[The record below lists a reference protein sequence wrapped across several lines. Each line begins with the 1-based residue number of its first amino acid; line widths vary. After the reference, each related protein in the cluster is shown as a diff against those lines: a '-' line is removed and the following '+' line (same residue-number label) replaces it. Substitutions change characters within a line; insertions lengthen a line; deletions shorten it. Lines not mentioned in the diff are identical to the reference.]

1 MKKEL
6 AVFWTRLFK
15 PYLVLPFQVYILFLA
30 RIINRMGDFVI
41 FFLTLYLTTFLN
53 FSEDQAGIVVSFV
66 GICSLC
72 GSLLGGMLTDRSGR
86 KKLILLFYSLSAFSV
101 ISCGFFP
108 DSTVI
113 VPALLLFILFNGAAR
128 PISTAL
134 LTDITTKEERPAA
147 FSLLYLGINIGVS
160 VGPLIAGFLF
170 NAHRRWLFWGDGLTT
185 LLSLILIDF
194 FVKEPARCKAADTK
208 NSSYKEGSSLK
219 ALKEIPVLFWFFILS
234 VFAAFVYSQHSFTIP
249 LQLQTLFGDRSAVI
263 FGKIMSVNAVT
274 VLVLTPLLNNLFHN
288 RPPIRQIALSQLC
301 YGLGFALLIIPVAR
315 PVFFYLVTI
324 IWTTG
329 EILSSINSGV
339 FIANNSP
346 VNHRGRFSS
355 FYLITKGIGSTLA
368 PLVSGLVIGSRGIA
382 FMWVIVVTIAVL
394 LYGLMM
400 GLDKR
405 FGRSQIAR

>member
-1 MKKEL
+1 MKKGFTI
-6 AVFWTRLFK
+6 FWKSVFK

-53 FSEDQAGIVVSFV
+53 FSEKQAGIVVSFV
-66 GICSLC
+66 GISSLC
-72 GSLLGGMLTDRSGR
+72 GSLFGGMLTDKSGR

-108 DSTVI
+108 DSIMVI
-113 VPALLLFILFNGAAR
+113 PTLLLFILFNGAAR

-134 LTDITTKEERPAA
+134 LTDITTKTQRPAA

-160 VGPLIAGFLF
+160 VGPLLAGFLF

-185 LLSLILIDF
+185 LFSLILVGL
-194 FVKEPARCKAADTK
+194 FVKEPARSTDGDT
-208 NSSYKEGSSLK
+208 NCFCYKEGSSLK
-219 ALKEIPVLFWFFILS
+219 VLKNIPVLFWFFMLS
-234 VFAAFVYSQHSFTIP
+234 VFSAFVYSQSSFTIP

-263 FGKIMSVNAVT
+263 FGKIMSVNAAT
-274 VLVLTPLLNNLFHN
+274 VLVLTPLLNKLFHN
-288 RPPIRQIALSQLC
+288 RPPLRQIAFSQLFFA
-301 YGLGFALLIIPVAR
+301 LGFGLLIIPVAR
-315 PVFFYLVTI
+315 PVFFYFITI

-355 FYLITKGIGSTLA
+355 FSLITKGIGCTLA
-368 PLVSGLVIGSRGIA
+368 PLVSGLVIGAKGIA
-382 FMWVIVVTIAVL
+382 FMWILVVIITVILWA
-394 LYGLMM
+394 LMM
-400 GLDKR
+400 ELDKR
-405 FGRSQIAR
+405 FGRSELQ

>member
-1 MKKEL
+1 MKKKFTI
-6 AVFWTRLFK
+6 FWTSVFK

-53 FSEDQAGIVVSFV
+53 FSEKQAGIVVSLV
-66 GICSLC
+66 GISSLC
-72 GSLLGGMLTDRSGR
+72 GSLLGGMLTDKSGR

-108 DSTVI
+108 DSTMVI
-113 VPALLLFILFNGAAR
+113 PALLLFILFNGAAR

-160 VGPLIAGFLF
+160 VGPLLAGFLF

-185 LLSLILIDF
+185 LFSLVLVGL
-194 FVKEPARCKAADTK
+194 FVKEPARSTDGDTK
-208 NSSYKEGSSLK
+208 SSCYKEGSSLK
-219 ALKEIPVLFWFFILS
+219 ALRSIPVLFWFLILS
-234 VFAAFVYSQHSFTIP
+234 IFAAFVYTQHSFIIP
-249 LQLQTLFGDRSAVI
+249 LQLQALFGDRSAVI
-263 FGKIMSVNAVT
+263 FGKIMSVNAIT
-274 VLVLTPLLNNLFHN
+274 VLVLTPLLNKLFHD

-301 YGLGFALLIIPVAR
+301 YGLGFGLMIIPLAR
-315 PVFFYLVTI
+315 PVFFYLITI

-339 FIANNSP
+339 FIADNSP

-355 FYLITKGIGSTLA
+355 FSLITKGIGCTLA
-368 PLVSGLVIGSRGIA
+368 PLVSGLVIGAKGIA
-382 FMWVIVVTIAVL
+382 FMWILVVIIAVIL
-394 LYGLMM
+394 WGLMM

-405 FGRSQIAR
+405 FGGNRLS